1 MDKTMPDGWIKDP
14 NSRNVLRFQRDP
26 KDTFWCQQVI
36 IDKGE
41 PIPGQPALLKT
52 RQRLDRKRAVN
63 RWHQLRKAGW
73 KVVEPQ
79 W

>member
-1 MDKTMPDGWIKDP
+1 MSDGWLKDP
-14 NSRNVLRFQRDP
+14 ETRNVLRFQRDP

-52 RQRLDRKRAVN
+52 RERLDRKAAVR
-63 RWHQLRKAGW
+63 RWFDLQRSGW
-73 KVVEPQ
+73 VSVEPQ